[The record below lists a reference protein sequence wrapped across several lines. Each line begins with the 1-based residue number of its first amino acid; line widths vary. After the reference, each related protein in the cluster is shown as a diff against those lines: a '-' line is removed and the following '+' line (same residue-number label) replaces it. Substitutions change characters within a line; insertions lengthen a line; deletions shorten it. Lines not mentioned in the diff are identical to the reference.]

1 MPLGAAKP
9 NRVDLLGCVTRSIP
23 LNQNPESENE
33 HVVSPVWLAH
43 THTAMALTRVQK
55 PLIVLQGHIFLILR
69 DYRTRN
75 VLAGTHWRPWTYW
88 NRAGTTESHNS
99 LYPLS
104 KKMVE
109 HMVKWQ

>member
-75 VLAGTHWRPWTYW
+75 VLWHTVAALDLLEPSWYYRVTQLTLPII
-88 NRAGTTESHNS
+88 
-99 LYPLS
+99 
-104 KKMVE
+104 
-109 HMVKWQ
+109 

>member
-9 NRVDLLGCVTRSIP
+9 NRVDLLSCVTRSIP

-33 HVVSPVWLAH
+33 HVVSPVWLTH

-75 VLAGTHWRPWTYW
+75 GTRHTLAALDLLEPSWYYQVTQLTLPII
-88 NRAGTTESHNS
+88 
-99 LYPLS
+99 
-104 KKMVE
+104 
-109 HMVKWQ
+109 